1 MSATPSA
8 PPSAV
13 PPRPKQWEKW
23 VLYAYLRM
31 MGRTQRD
38 AGSAVGRK
46 KRTVQEWEEHKAL
59 YAQAR
64 EEACARWLT
73 DVQDAARTTLL
84 QALRGDAGDLAL
96 KVLERLD
103 PHLAPPTQR
112 LKHEGQVDLVAHPA
126 WLTLRAQILQ
136 VLAPY
141 PEARAQLAEV
151 LTHGDRNGTGH

>member
-1 MSATPSA
+1 MPVASFSPA
-8 PPSAV
+8 PAPDAL
-13 PPRPKQWEKW
+13 PKQWEKW

-31 MGRTQRD
+31 LGATQKD
-38 AGSAVGRK
+38 AASAVGRK
-46 KRTVQEWEEHKAL
+46 KRTCQVWEEHRAL

-64 EEACARWLT
+64 DEARQRWLG
-73 DVQDAARTTLL
+73 DVVDTARATLL
-84 QALRGDAGDLAL
+84 KSLRDGAGELAL
-96 KVLERLD
+96 KVLERID
-103 PHLAPPTQR
+103 PALAPPAQR

-151 LTHGDRNGTGH
+151 LTDGNGTGS